1 MYFGLNNVSL
11 LLQEDLPLSSLS
23 SASSASIMSQLVPNQ
38 ELLPD
43 QESANKAGSALS
55 TPRSL
60 RPGTVPKLDLS
71 PAIALHMAEL
81 VGEEEEE
88 QNAGLQEEKGTA
100 TERQAVAMASFDD
113 LSGPDSPDTD
123 REEEEG
129 AATQRQAPVMASLDD
144 FSGRKSPDT
153 DGQEEDGMATQQQ
166 AAAMPSF
173 DDLSGPESPP
183 AASLAPS
190 TTASQASDHSMHDM
204 ADRFEDAQVAD
215 HALMTSSAS
224 SSAMLAAQAL
234 SGPSASTAQLH
245 LSVPSAS
252 EALTSVISEGTQ
264 ASSGEAS
271 HSSHTHNGGTTSP
284 HQPDVA
290 VSNSTLESIIATA
303 HAQATVVD
311 AGSTAP
317 FEHSPAPADSAA
329 HAAPP
334 AQLSHPL
341 PAVRSEESSP
351 AASSVSEELEFE
363 SAYLTQES
371 SPESDH
377 LLLSQAASQ
386 AVVSRLKQ
394 TEATTES
401 AVEADDVQLS
411 FGSPEAD
418 PLKADTP
425 LLQPESIGVSS
436 LPLLAGNIGKK
447 RSEDKEQWHLAP
459 DLLAYAEAAMTEG
472 GAEADPYPLV
482 SQKAAGEAEAASAAL
497 LSSTFPVPEAVRH
510 GQQADSIAAEL
521 FDELLT
527 DAVQSMTNPG
537 ESPLYMLYL
546 PRRLETC

>member
-1 MYFGLNNVSL
+1 
-11 LLQEDLPLSSLS
+11 
-23 SASSASIMSQLVPNQ
+23 MSQHVPNQ

-81 VGEEEEE
+81 VGDEEEE
-88 QNAGLQEEKGTA
+88 QNAGLQEEEGAA
-100 TERQAVAMASFDD
+100 TERQAAAMASFDD
-113 LSGPDSPDTD
+113 LSGPNSPDTD

-144 FSGRKSPDT
+144 LSGRKFPDT
-153 DGQEEDGMATQQQ
+153 DGQEEDGVATQQQ

-173 DDLSGPESPP
+173 DDLSGPESPH
-183 AASLAPS
+183 AASGTASLAPS
-190 TTASQASDHSMHDM
+190 TAASQASDHSMHAM
-204 ADRFEDAQVAD
+204 ADRFEDAHVAD
-215 HALMTSSAS
+215 HALMASSAS

-234 SGPSASTAQLH
+234 NGPSASTAQLR

-264 ASSGEAS
+264 ASSGEATL
-271 HSSHTHNGGTTSP
+271 SSHTHQEGTTSP
-284 HQPDVA
+284 HQPGVA
-290 VSNSTLESIIATA
+290 VSNSTLASVIATA
-303 HAQATVVD
+303 HAQATAVD

-317 FEHSPAPADSAA
+317 LGHSPAPADSAA

-341 PAVRSEESSP
+341 PAVRSDESSP

-371 SPESDH
+371 SDESDH
-377 LLLSQAASQ
+377 LMLSQAASQ

-418 PLKADTP
+418 PLKADTL
-425 LLQPESIGVSS
+425 LLQPESVGVSS
-436 LPLLAGNIGKK
+436 LPLLAGNLGKK
-447 RSEDKEQWHLAP
+447 HSEDKEQRHLAP

-482 SQKAAGEAEAASAAL
+482 SQKAAGEAEAANAAL
-497 LSSTFPVPEAVRH
+497 LSSTCPVPEAVRQ
-510 GQQADSIAAEL
+510 GQQADKIAAEL
-521 FDELLT
+521 LDELLT
-527 DAVQSMTNPG
+527 DAVHSMTNPG
-537 ESPLYMLYL
+537 EPLLYMLYL
-546 PRRLETC
+546 PSQFRNL